1 MALIEGKE
9 SGELRHTLLTK
20 MYGRFIHFKYCGK
33 EHSLNETNS
42 QVLQLK
48 YETCFSE
55 HQQSPFLF
63 AQASRTV

>member
-1 MALIEGKE
+1 MRNITKLALIQGKE

-20 MYGRFIHFKYCGK
+20 MCGQFIHFKYCGK

-55 HQQSPFLF
+55 H
-63 AQASRTV
+63 